1 MSIALLLADYPRI
14 SVFESEMLLPSAI
27 SRISL
32 VEHLVA
38 DLPQT
43 KATSTPSSSIR
54 PNLFNV
60 MAVSRALQ
68 NIVSTEAN
76 RPSVDFP
83 CALPSPCSG
92 KDSLF
97 IQLASKTWK

>member
-27 SRISL
+27 SRISP
-32 VEHLVA
+32 VEHHFMA

-43 KATSTPSSSIR
+43 KATSTPNSSIR
-54 PNLFNV
+54 PNFFNV

-68 NIVSTEAN
+68 NIVSTEAD
-76 RPSVDFP
+76 RQAQVS
-83 CALPSPCSG
+83 
-92 KDSLF
+92 
-97 IQLASKTWK
+97 I